1 VQAVEHRDAGC
12 TRLAQEQPANAA
24 RYAGVANRD
33 KRRSN
38 LTTRA
43 AAFSTRC
50 SMLVV
55 AFGAPARTALQYIV
69 NARQTNVRVW
79 RGRRF
84 RVE

>member
-1 VQAVEHRDAGC
+1 MLRRCDTCDWLQFREVWRRLTVQAVEHRDAGC

-55 AFGAPARTALQYIV
+55 AFGAPARTALQ
-69 NARQTNVRVW
+69 
-79 RGRRF
+79 
-84 RVE
+84 